1 MNVIDID
8 SHSDPRPQDYVVE
21 SEYSHLKPRV
31 YFDAKGN
38 KQQLFNNSIA
48 RITTS
53 NTMVNADTAVP
64 AWKAARYDASIRYK
78 HVTDARIDF
87 QFVSAGIVAEFNYV
101 DSKIGAAFCKASNDW
116 LHNNFMKPY
125 PKTFTGLP
133 QLPLQETR
141 EAIKELE
148 RCIKD
153 LNMRVFLMPTH
164 WNQIDMADMYWW
176 NFWESVRELGIRG
189 IILHRGGLADPFIGQ
204 ERVKVLGGKG
214 NVGARIVTGPFE
226 YTANIINLIFGGM
239 MDNFPEFRFAFL
251 EAGVE
256 FAVVL
261 KHRIQEV
268 LNEVGYLRDKITQP
282 VENYFKRFYFVVD
295 DILLDD
301 EGKRLQVVMDELG
314 EDQLLFGSDYPHTDS
329 HLSLGEKLL
338 RLKHISTDT
347 KEKIFGLNA
356 ITLLGGN
363 PV

>member
-1 MNVIDID
+1 
-8 SHSDPRPQDYVVE
+8 
-21 SEYSHLKPRV
+21 
-31 YFDAKGN
+31 
-38 KQQLFNNSIA
+38 
-48 RITTS
+48 
-53 NTMVNADTAVP
+53 
-64 AWKAARYDASIRYK
+64 
-78 HVTDARIDF
+78 
-87 QFVSAGIVAEFNYV
+87 
-101 DSKIGAAFCKASNDW
+101 
-116 LHNNFMKPY
+116 
-125 PKTFTGLP
+125 
-133 QLPLQETR
+133 
-141 EAIKELE
+141 
-148 RCIKD
+148 
-153 LNMRVFLMPTH
+153 
-164 WNQIDMADMYWW
+164 MADMYWW

>member
-1 MNVIDID
+1 
-8 SHSDPRPQDYVVE
+8 
-21 SEYSHLKPRV
+21 
-31 YFDAKGN
+31 
-38 KQQLFNNSIA
+38 
-48 RITTS
+48 
-53 NTMVNADTAVP
+53 
-64 AWKAARYDASIRYK
+64 
-78 HVTDARIDF
+78 
-87 QFVSAGIVAEFNYV
+87 
-101 DSKIGAAFCKASNDW
+101 
-116 LHNNFMKPY
+116 
-125 PKTFTGLP
+125 
-133 QLPLQETR
+133 
-141 EAIKELE
+141 
-148 RCIKD
+148 
-153 LNMRVFLMPTH
+153 
-164 WNQIDMADMYWW
+164 
-176 NFWESVRELGIRG
+176 
-189 IILHRGGLADPFIGQ
+189 
-204 ERVKVLGGKG
+204 
-214 NVGARIVTGPFE
+214 
-226 YTANIINLIFGGM
+226 

-301 EGKRLQVVMDELG
+301 EGKRLQVVIDELG